1 MREQDDKEK
10 RREEEQ
16 DEKDRIDERGRKS
29 HCKSVIKRQDGE
41 R

>member
-29 HCKSVIKRQDGE
+29 H
-41 R
+41 

>member
-16 DEKDRIDERGRKS
+16 DEKDMVDERGRKS
-29 HCKSVIKRQDGE
+29 H
-41 R
+41 